1 MTPHPARDLL
11 STSAATPAAISTAAA
26 AVPTAAAT
34 PANPALAVSGSA
46 TAGPAT
52 PAAATAVGADA
63 SVGAGTRALLT
74 CIAVAGPMWAAVA
87 LVQAATRDGF
97 DLTRHPLSA
106 LSNGSLG
113 WLQITNFVIAG
124 VLTIAGAAGL
134 RRALPSKWL
143 PRLVAANG
151 IGMVAA
157 GIFVM
162 DPADGFPTGTPA
174 GMPTTM
180 TWHSYAHMAAGTIA
194 FIASIAACY
203 VLARHFARSGRSLAA
218 VASVV
223 AGTALLAGNLWAISG
238 GVAGSLWLAIGSIT
252 ATLWVSGVA
261 VRLARR

>member
-1 MTPHPARDLL
+1 MTPHPTRDLL
-11 STSAATPAAISTAAA
+11 SPSAAIPSAASTATA
-26 AVPTAAAT
+26 AVPTAA
-34 PANPALAVSGSA
+34 GIR
-46 TAGPAT
+46 
-52 PAAATAVGADA
+52 
-63 SVGAGTRALLT
+63 AGTRALLA
-74 CIAVAGPMWAAVA
+74 CIAVAGPMWAVVA

-124 VLTIAGAAGL
+124 LLTIAGAAGL

-203 VLARHFARSGRSLAA
+203 VLARHFAHSGRRLAA

-223 AGTALLAGNLWAISG
+223 AGTSLLAGNLWAMSG

-261 VRLARR
+261 VWLARR